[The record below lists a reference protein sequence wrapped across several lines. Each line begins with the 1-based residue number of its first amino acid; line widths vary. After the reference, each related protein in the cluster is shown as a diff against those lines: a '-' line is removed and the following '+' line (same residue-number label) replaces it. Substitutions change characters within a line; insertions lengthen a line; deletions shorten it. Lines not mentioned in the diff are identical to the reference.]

1 MVLTFLDMLYLYENG
16 DLKEER
22 EGHCGE
28 YYGER
33 DCDLCENGYIQWDEE
48 RRYYCCECC
57 ENNAFDTIGKFVRK
71 KKIENLPKKLACMRI
86 GRNAILD
93 NYLMRKVFIPRL
105 NECVI

>member
-1 MVLTFLDMLYLYENG
+1 MDFSGCAIIQNG
-16 DLKEER
+16 DGEVIR
-22 EGHCGE
+22 GNCGE
-28 YYGER
+28 FYGER
-33 DCDLCENGYIQWDEE
+33 QCEFCEDEYITWDEE
-48 RRYYCCECC
+48 RRYNCCECC
-57 ENNAFDTIGKFVRK
+57 EKNSFNTIGKFVRK